1 MPGGTTRGRLARF
14 RAGRRLL
21 GAGIAVGALLAGAL
35 PAAAAPTEVRL
46 SGSGW
51 GHGVGF
57 SQYGAM
63 EQAKDGRTAQQILG
77 HYYTGTATVM
87 RTDAVLDQDVRV
99 QVLGG
104 VSSVTVRTLQLGG
117 KGGAFFASAGGQRI
131 DGRLGDTLTLELAGT
146 GVRAVLRRAGT
157 EVGRVEGPLV
167 AVRWAGTRA
176 MAGDATLLEVP
187 GADGGHSAGQYRHG
201 GLDVKQIGSRLNLVN
216 MLRLNTEYLYGLG
229 EMPAAWP
236 QQALRSQAIAARTY
250 ALYNRPATLRA
261 ACDCHLYD
269 EVTHQK
275 FIGWKQEQHKAWR
288 DAVDATVAAASRGQV
303 QTYNGALIEALY
315 SSSSGGRTQNSED
328 QFTSRVPYLRSVNDA
343 WSTRASNPNR
353 AWTATSNRAAVASA
367 FGLPDVASLDL
378 SRRTQAGAVGT
389 AVATSSTGRTA
400 TLNGNQLRSRLGLR
414 SSYVQRTA
422 SRRAGDDRYATAV
435 AVGRSS
441 APSSRTVVL
450 IGGHTANLVDGLV
463 AAPLARQLGAPLL
476 LTAPTA
482 LSAPTDA
489 ELKRRNVNRV
499 VVVGGAGAVSAG
511 VVRTLQARGITV
523 ERRSG
528 NDRYATAAEVA
539 RSMRAGSAALFA
551 SGEPHA
557 LADAAAAGGAAAA
570 AGRPI
575 LLVRQNSVP
584 AQTMAVIRERGI
596 TASTCVGGA
605 GVLSERV
612 RTTLPRCHRAS
623 GSDRFATSVAVAD
636 AFSSLLTGPTATL
649 APGAN
654 ANLVDAVTAG
664 SLGNPVLL
672 TSTQAPASVRSYLQR
687 RLHVSGLEVVGG
699 TAVVPGGVVT
709 SLRRS

>member
-1 MPGGTTRGRLARF
+1 MPGGITRGRLGRF

-63 EQAKDGRTAQQILG
+63 EQARDGRTGEQILA
-77 HYYTGTATVM
+77 HYYTGTATGM

-99 QVLGG
+99 QVLAG
-104 VSSVTVRTLQLGG
+104 VSTVTVRTQQIGG
-117 KGGAFFASAGGQRI
+117 KGGRLVVVVPGG
-131 DGRLGDTLTLELAGT
+131 GRLEGTAGQQLTLATDGA
-146 GVRAVLRRAGT
+146 GVRATLGSSTVRGA
-157 EVGRVEGPLV
+157 EIQ
-167 AVRWAGTRA
+167 VRWGGTRA
-176 MAGDATLLEVP
+176 VPGDPTLLEVP
-187 GADGGHSAGQYRHG
+187 GADGGHSAGLYRHG
-201 GLDVKQIGSRLNLVN
+201 GLDVKQINSRLNLVN

-229 EMPAAWP
+229 EMPASWP
-236 QQALRSQAIAARTY
+236 HQALRAQAIAARTY

-275 FIGWKQEQHKAWR
+275 FIGWKLEQHKAWR
-288 DAVDATVAAASRGQV
+288 DAVDATVGAANRGQV

-328 QFTSRVPYLRSVNDA
+328 QFTSRVPYLRSVDDS

-353 AWTATSNRAAVASA
+353 AWTATTNRSALASA
-367 FGLPDVASLDL
+367 FGLPDVATLDL

-389 AVATSSTGRTA
+389 AVATSSAGRTA
-400 TLNGNQLRSRLGLR
+400 NLTDNQLHSRLGLR

-476 LTAPTA
+476 LTAPTT

-489 ELKRRNVNRV
+489 ELRRRGVTRV
-499 VVVGGAGAVSAG
+499 VIVGGEGAVGAG
-511 VVRTLQARGITV
+511 IARTLQNRGITV
-523 ERRSG
+523 ERRAGS
-528 NDRYATAAEVA
+528 DRYATAADVA
-539 RSMRAGSAALFA
+539 RSMRPSTAAVFA
-551 SGEPHA
+551 SGEPA
-557 LADAAAAGGAAAA
+557 SLADAAAAGGAAAA
-570 AGRPI
+570 TGRPV
-575 LLVRQNSVP
+575 LLVRQGSVP
-584 AQTMAVIRERGI
+584 APTSAVIRDRGI
-596 TASTCVGGA
+596 RASTCVGGA
-605 GVLSERV
+605 GVLSENV
-612 RTTLPRCHRAS
+612 RRALPSCHRAS
-623 GSDRFATSVAVAD
+623 GADRFATSVAVAD
-636 AFSSLLTGPTATL
+636 AFASLLTGPTATL

-664 SLGNPVLL
+664 SLGHPVLL
-672 TSTQAPASVRSYLQR
+672 TSTQAPAPVRSYLQR
-687 RLHVSGLEVVGG
+687 RLHISGLEVVGG
-699 TAVVPGGVVT
+699 SAVVPGGVVT
-709 SLRRS
+709 TLRRS